1 MQTAEDYWYENCFNT
16 DEGYVLNKEDF
27 FKYASQ
33 LHPPPTPS
41 KELKSAAK
49 VITEQIGIR
58 LDAPKQTPMDKGECI
73 VCMEA
78 YASQLHPSPTPAE
91 DGKQGGE
98 VGMSVED
105 VLADII
111 LIRNKLHEDLPTGE
125 MNAFE
130 LLQTIKWHI
139 NELDNYCTTLSTL
152 KSQPSTPVQKL

>member
-78 YASQLHPSPTPAE
+78 YASQLHPSPTP
-91 DGKQGGE
+91 
-98 VGMSVED
+98 D
-105 VLADII
+105 VTEAV
-111 LIRNKLHEDLPTGE
+111 
-125 MNAFE
+125 
-130 LLQTIKWHI
+130 
-139 NELDNYCTTLSTL
+139 ELDAIKFAEWLELEGYRIKGMDDTQRAKIYFMYKNGLAGKDMQNDITYPTEI
-152 KSQPSTPVQKL
+152 